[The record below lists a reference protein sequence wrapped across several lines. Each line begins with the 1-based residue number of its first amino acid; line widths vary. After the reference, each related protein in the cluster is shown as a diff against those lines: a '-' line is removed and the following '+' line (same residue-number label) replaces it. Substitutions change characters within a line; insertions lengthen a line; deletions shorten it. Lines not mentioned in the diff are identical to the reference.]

1 MQFIYMN
8 IYIFMFICEI
18 IHEICSEVDPRGGAL
33 GNTGYVPPLCF
44 SSMKYNLH
52 PTKNAM
58 RF

>member
-1 MQFIYMN
+1 MN